1 MEEEPRSS
9 EPPPMV
15 DFGGGASAA
24 GGWDHRDRSGETNP
38 EVATA
43 RRETA
48 AVRSYGPAKVAAKER
63 R

>member
-1 MEEEPRSS
+1 
-9 EPPPMV
+9 MV

>member
-1 MEEEPRSS
+1 MKEEEPRSS

-24 GGWDHRDRSGETNP
+24 GGWDPRDRSGETSS

-43 RRETA
+43 RRKTA
-48 AVRSYGPAKVAAKER
+48 AVRSYGPAKLTVDE
-63 R
+63 

>member
-1 MEEEPRSS
+1 
-9 EPPPMV
+9 MV
-15 DFGGGASAA
+15 VFGKEAPAA
-24 GGWDHRDRSGETNP
+24 GGWDHRDRSGETSP

-43 RRETA
+43 RRKTA